1 MHVEADLL
9 EGVGNVGPGE
19 RQVLESPSEAPE
31 MSQIGNRR
39 PRLGE
44 DLGLRIHRI
53 RNWLTVH
60 HACSLKNVKSK
71 LMLSKEEPVN
81 LILYGDSQ
89 EMMEG
94 LEIIHGK
101 FPLEGRY
108 GLLQKCCVGCSENN
122 VINIKQ

>member
-1 MHVEADLL
+1 VQSVLHGGEVGLSWIVHVEADLL
-9 EGVGNVGPGE
+9 DGVGNVGPGE
-19 RQVLESPSEAPE
+19 RQVLESSSEAPE
-31 MSQIGNRR
+31 MSQISNRR

-44 DLGLRIHRI
+44 DLDLRIHQHQ
-53 RNWLTVH
+53 NWLTVH

-71 LMLSKEEPVN
+71 LMLSKEEPAS

-94 LEIIHGK
+94 SEIIHGK

-108 GLLQKCCVGCSENN
+108 GLL
-122 VINIKQ
+122 